1 MKHTKYLRAGSL
13 VCLLALCLG
22 LLTACGGA
30 TLPLDK
36 LYVDDARPGKP
47 ITLNTATE
55 VFREKGTL
63 EEVYGNLALFITRN
77 EDSSLLK
84 EIVCNLASGKKLYES
99 EAYHE
104 RRMVHLLDGD
114 LYSVQTPQDGG
125 DSVLHCMMLRESNS
139 SVPRAP
145 LFWTEISCTQNPRCT
160 ASKTVR

>member
-47 ITLNTATE
+47 VTLNTATE

-84 EIVCNLASGKKLYES
+84 ESSAISQAGRNCTNRKRTMSGEWF
-99 EAYHE
+99 
-104 RRMVHLLDGD
+104 
-114 LYSVQTPQDGG
+114 T
-125 DSVLHCMMLRESNS
+125 C
-139 SVPRAP
+139 
-145 LFWTEISCTQNPRCT
+145 WTEICTVSRRRRMAAT
-160 ASKTVR
+160 RF

>member
-1 MKHTKYLRAGSL
+1 MLPDRLAMLPAAQKNLTFGRRATVRMKHTKYLRAGSL

-47 ITLNTATE
+47 VTLNTATE

-84 EIVCNLASGKKLYES
+84 EIVCNLASGKKLY
-99 EAYHE
+99 
-104 RRMVHLLDGD
+104 
-114 LYSVQTPQDGG
+114 
-125 DSVLHCMMLRESNS
+125 
-139 SVPRAP
+139 
-145 LFWTEISCTQNPRCT
+145 
-160 ASKTVR
+160 

>member
-1 MKHTKYLRAGSL
+1 MKHTKYLCAGSL

-47 ITLNTATE
+47 VTLNTATE

-104 RRMVHLLDGD
+104 RR
-114 LYSVQTPQDGG
+114 
-125 DSVLHCMMLRESNS
+125 
-139 SVPRAP
+139 
-145 LFWTEISCTQNPRCT
+145 I
-160 ASKTVR
+160 

>member
-55 VFREKGTL
+55 VFREKHAGGGVRKPRT
-63 EEVYGNLALFITRN
+63 
-77 EDSSLLK
+77 
-84 EIVCNLASGKKLYES
+84 
-99 EAYHE
+99 
-104 RRMVHLLDGD
+104 VH
-114 LYSVQTPQDGG
+114 YP
-125 DSVLHCMMLRESNS
+125 E
-139 SVPRAP
+139 
-145 LFWTEISCTQNPRCT
+145 
-160 ASKTVR
+160 